1 VCELDD
7 LGFVGDVFTWR
18 NKQTKSSS
26 HIRERIDRAVANA
39 EWRMM
44 FPFVQVRNG
53 DPYHSDH
60 KPIVVETKKLQRR
73 GRGGGGNSFHFE
85 ASWCK
90 EVIEEAWGSG
100 VDDDRRLGGEDKG
113 CDYKSKGVEREC
125 LGRSGEKT
133 EKGEKELEKWRKAPI
148 SDDSLNK
155 EAMWSFKVERLEE
168 QIDLYRRQRAHVNW
182 LCFGDKN
189 TIFFITLALVEG
201 GGIE

>member
-1 VCELDD
+1 VYGEPQLENKFKTWELLAGLHNQDTEHLPWLCADDFNEIIFHHEKEGGNPRPQVYIDRFKNALEVCELDD

-60 KPIVVETKKLQRR
+60 RPIVVETEKLQRR
-73 GRGGGGNSFHFE
+73 GRGGSGNSFHFE

-100 VDDDRRLGGEDKG
+100 VDDDRRLGERIR
-113 CDYKSKGVEREC
+113 GVAASLKEWSMNV
-125 LGRSGEKT
+125 LGD
-133 EKGEKELEKWRKAPI
+133 LEKRLKKAKK
-148 SDDSLNK
+148 S
-155 EAMWSFKVERLEE
+155 
-168 QIDLYRRQRAHVNW
+168 
-182 LCFGDKN
+182 
-189 TIFFITLALVEG
+189 
-201 GGIE
+201 